1 MSPYIDGIVEENYAT
16 VIVQWANQNPK
27 FLVAILDRQSPTIR
41 RAVLSSLDFGLGT
54 NTNERKNLEK
64 FMQNIS
70 PKSLTYVDW
79 YRRNPVYP

>member
-1 MSPYIDGIVEENYAT
+1 MISLTNRSLLPNPLSLTLGQWEE
-16 VIVQWANQNPK
+16 
-27 FLVAILDRQSPTIR
+27 
-41 RAVLSSLDFGLGT
+41 SSGLGGT
-54 NTNERKNLEK
+54 NINERQNLEK